1 MNDFTQP
8 PATQQ
13 RFSNTRQAAPKIS
26 EDRLNEI
33 KEAFDLFDTNKD
45 GFIDYFELK
54 VAMRALGFDQKKD
67 ELFRVL
73 ETYGTSDNSRIS
85 MEGFTRVMSEMI
97 SARDPVDEYKKAFKL
112 IDEHNTGKITA
123 SHLRRIAKELG
134 EDIKDDELQ
143 AMIDEFDVDNDGG
156 INEEEFLRIMTSG
169 S

>member
-1 MNDFTQP
+1 MNDFNQP

-97 SARDPVDEYKKAFKL
+97 SARDPVD
-112 IDEHNTGKITA
+112 
-123 SHLRRIAKELG
+123 
-134 EDIKDDELQ
+134 
-143 AMIDEFDVDNDGG
+143 
-156 INEEEFLRIMTSG
+156 
-169 S
+169 